1 MDGEAKTGSSAAS
14 EEPLCPGLQDGPAPL
29 LDILRAVG
37 QLGEEASELFLHRG
51 FGAQAQ
57 VRGDLFAR
65 PVPDRLGSIEIRT
78 LSRQA
83 HQSEVQAGGSQVRT

>member
-1 MDGEAKTGSSAAS
+1 MDSATRTALVTP
-14 EEPLCPGLQDGPAPL
+14 EELLCPRLQGCPTTVPDFFRP
-29 LDILRAVG
+29 VG
-37 QLGEEASELFLHRG
+37 QLGEEVTQLFLHRS

-78 LSRQA
+78 IPRRLTNLRRKPGVA
-83 HQSEVQAGGSQVRT
+83 K